1 MDAHYHQ
8 VMKAREQQAA
18 GPAKKYFA
26 YSTILDREAFD
37 VWAKE
42 HSYQFFKLPG
52 GQVAKA
58 LDLDLVFDFPSR
70 WWRGRVAG
78 LQENAGS
85 SVYGIL
91 FEIDPKDWPI
101 IQHKEGFITGMCVE
115 KVVQLEVNGQKLE
128 ATAFAT
134 SPGRKSLDGP
144 ISPGFVEALV
154 RGAEASQL
162 PQDYIVKLKAI
173 KG

>member
-8 VMKAREQQAA
+8 VMKAREQQAD

-37 VWAKE
+37 KWAKE
-42 HSYQFFKLPG
+42 HSYQFFKLPNG
-52 GQVAKA
+52 RLAEA

-70 WWRGRVAG
+70 WWGGRVAG
-78 LQENAGS
+78 LQEKTGS
-85 SVYGIL
+85 SVFGIL
-91 FEIDPKDWPI
+91 FEINPKDWPI
-101 IQHKEGFITGMCVE
+101 IQHKEGFITGMCIE
-115 KVVQLEVNGQKLE
+115 KVVQLSVGGQKIE

-134 SPGRKSLDGP
+134 SPGRKSSDGP

-154 RGAEASQL
+154 RGAQASRL
-162 PQDYIVKLKAI
+162 PQDYILKLKSI
-173 KG
+173 QG